1 MTAFRPAAAAP
12 QGERTSGG
20 SPSGHDACGL
30 GGGGR
35 GLSQQLVPARCENGT
50 ALLSVLKALEIQKT
64 LGSEP
69 VLTALRHFPAEPARI
84 VPLPEALHPK
94 LAEALRARGFEG
106 LYTHQREAFE
116 HVVAGRDVVVVTPT
130 ASGKTLCYNLPVLD
144 RTLKDPDTRAL
155 YLFPTKAL
163 AQDQLAELHGTIQ
176 SLGADIGTFTYDGD
190 TPQDARKS
198 IRARAHVVVTNPDML
213 HKGILPHHTKWVKLF
228 ENLRFVVV
236 DELHSLRGVYGSHVA
251 NIFRRLRRLCE
262 FYGSRPQFICSSAT
276 IGNPRELAEALSE
289 REMTLVDDSGAP
301 RGERYFAIYN
311 PPVVNRQ
318 LGIRKSALNCAR
330 DVSLSF
336 LSKGLQTIVFAPSRL
351 ATEVLVTYLKE
362 ALETKPGSQGIIR
375 GYRGGY
381 LPLKR
386 REIER
391 GLREGSVLGV
401 VSTNALELGIDIGSL
416 DAAVLAGYPG
426 SVASAWQQAGRA
438 GRRSG
443 SSVAV
448 LVANSTPLNQFI
460 AKNPDYFFGAP
471 VEQGRINPENLQILV
486 NHIKCAAFELPFAES
501 ESFGRENLLE
511 ILTFLEGEKLLH
523 RAGERWHWT
532 SDSYPADA
540 VSLRSVSSDN
550 FVVQDV
556 TGEPRIIAEIDYDS
570 APSMVHEKAIY
581 LLEGRTYFVLRYDHE
596 ERRAEVREAEVDYYT
611 DAITYTK
618 VRILDRFAEEPWR
631 NARRSHGEVHVTSQV
646 VGFKKIKFHSNENV
660 GSGELAMPE
669 NEMHTTSYWLTVP
682 REIMRALP
690 FALEERRDGVVAL
703 SYTLGQLAA
712 LFLMCDRHDLGVALG
727 DNGQGEA
734 RIERGLR
741 RLGAGVKRAGEN
753 GVSRSAGPPNTGG
766 AGLHDD
772 YEPNV
777 FVYDAYPGGIGLSE
791 PLYRLHDRLLAESR
805 GLIAAC
811 PCEDGCPSCVG
822 PAGEVGSRGKEVALA
837 ILDAVLGERG

>member
-1 MTAFRPAAAAP
+1 LKPPLALARA
-12 QGERTSGG
+12 
-20 SPSGHDACGL
+20 DA
-30 GGGGR
+30 
-35 GLSQQLVPARCENGT
+35 EET
-50 ALLSVLKALEIQKT
+50 LLAVLKGLEIQRT
-64 LGSEP
+64 LGAEP
-69 VLTALRHFPAEPARI
+69 VLTALRHFPAEPAR
-84 VPLPEALHPK
+84 VVDFPEELHPK
-94 LAEALRARGFEG
+94 LRESLLGRGYRG
-106 LYTHQREAFE
+106 LYTHQREAYE
-116 HVVAGRDVVVVTPT
+116 LVQAGKDVVVVTPT

-144 RTLKDPDTRAL
+144 RMLKDPDARAL

-163 AQDQLAELHGTIQ
+163 AQDQLAELSAAIEA
-176 SLGADIGTFTYDGD
+176 LGKDVATFTYDGD
-190 TPQDARKS
+190 TPQDARPS
-198 IRARAHVVVTNPDML
+198 IRARAHVVITNPDML
-213 HKGILPHHTKWVKLF
+213 HKGILPHHTKWVKLL
-228 ENLRFVVV
+228 ENLRYVVV

-262 FYGSRPQFICSSAT
+262 FYGSRPQFVCASAT
-276 IGNPRELAEALSE
+276 IGNPKELAEALTG
-289 REMTLVDDSGAP
+289 REMTLVERSGAP

-318 LGIRKSALNCAR
+318 LGIRRSALNAAR

-336 LSKGLQTIVFAPSRL
+336 LGQGLQTIVFAPSRL

-362 ALETKPGSQGIIR
+362 ALERRPGSEGIVR

-386 REIER
+386 REIEK

-416 DAAVLAGYPG
+416 DAAVLVGYPG

-438 GRRSG
+438 GRRTG
-443 SSVAV
+443 TSVAV

-471 VEQGRINPENLQILV
+471 VEEGRINPDNLQILV
-486 NHIKCAAFELPFAES
+486 NHVKCAAFELPFVGS
-501 ESFGRENLLE
+501 ETFGGEDLGE
-511 ILTFLEGEKLLH
+511 ILRFLEEEKVLH

-532 SDSYPADA
+532 SESYPADA

-556 TGEPRIIAEIDYDS
+556 TAEPRIIAEVDYDS
-570 APSMVHEKAIY
+570 APSMVHEKAVYI
-581 LLEGRTYFVLRYDHE
+581 LEGRTYFVERYDHQ
-596 ERRAEVREAEVDYYT
+596 ERRVHVREADVDYYT
-611 DAITYTK
+611 DAITTTK
-618 VRILDRFAEEPWR
+618 VRILERFAEEARR
-631 NARRSHGEVHVTSQV
+631 NGRRSHGEVHVTSQV
-646 VGFKKIKFHSNENV
+646 VGFKKIKFHTNENV
-660 GSGELAMPE
+660 GAGELTMPE
-669 NEMHTTSYWLTVP
+669 NEMHTTAWWLTVP
-682 REIMRALP
+682 REVMCGLP
-690 FALEERRDGVVAL
+690 YGREERRDGVVAL

-741 RLGAGVKRAGEN
+741 RLGAGKGGRDEPLPGE
-753 GVSRSAGPPNTGG
+753 
-766 AGLHDD
+766 D

-791 PLYRLHDRLLAESR
+791 PLYRLHDRLLEESR
-805 GLIAAC
+805 ALIAAC
-811 PCEDGCPSCVG
+811 PCADGCPSCVG
-822 PAGEVGSRGKEVALA
+822 PSGEAGSSGKAVALA
-837 ILDAVLGERG
+837 ILEAVLHPRNPSVADSEESVRSGRPR